1 MDVLNE
7 AIGTLTARGD
17 QKTWIPAM
25 LSVSD
30 SLMTAHSIQVPR
42 RVKFGALEG
51 EQAC

>member
-1 MDVLNE
+1 MLNE

-17 QKTWIPAM
+17 QKTWVPAM

-30 SLMTAHSIQVPR
+30 SLMTAHSIQVPWEGE
-42 RVKFGALEG
+42 KFGALEG